1 MFICLSSWV
10 HVHENV
16 YEREQVWI
24 IFLFLMFYF
33 LLLLF
38 NSIAFVF
45 LFFLRNKDNQESR
58 RLKSVLFKW
67 CWNRILIEQVF
78 SELPD
83 CFLSLDRYCRSPSI
97 HISVFSFLFLLVLS
111 HIEKTN
117 EHDNV
122 AILLSNR
129 KIYTWCSFTNG
140 LGERK
145 RTDLPSDISIGEM
158 IDTVYYKKTIVQ
170 TIANK

>member
-1 MFICLSSWV
+1 MFMKGKK
-10 HVHENV
+10 
-16 YEREQVWI
+16 
-24 IFLFLMFYF
+24 FGLFFYF
-33 LLLLF
+33 LCSIFCFFCSTLLPLSF
-38 NSIAFVF
+38 C
-45 LFFLRNKDNQESR
+45 FFLRNKDNQESR

-67 CWNRILIEQVF
+67 CWNQILIEQVF

-140 LGERK
+140 LDERK